1 MSYGG
6 GDIKNPQAKN
16 TPETTKI
23 LNLLSINKTFKLKR
37 KEYIKQFN

>member
-16 TPETTKI
+16 TPETKI
-23 LNLLSINKTFKLKR
+23 PNLLSINKTFKLKR